1 MGQQKILIVEDNQQL
16 ANVLS
21 LHLEELGY
29 EFEHAADGKL
39 GLDMALAGDHA
50 LIILDVML
58 PSLDG
63 LEVCRQLRVADIK
76 TPILILTSKSE
87 EIDTVVGLEVGADD
101 YVTKPFK
108 VAELIARI
116 KALLRRA
123 QRFNSAPDQ
132 SSEQLDI
139 LKFDK
144 LEIDRVKRIVVLNQV
159 EIDLTAREFD
169 LLYFLA
175 SQPGRP
181 FSRNAILSNVCK
193 TDFENYEYA
202 VNSLIMRLRKKIE
215 VDLNNPI
222 YILTVRGV
230 GYKFTDIDELQ
241 TD

>member
-1 MGQQKILIVEDNQQL
+1 MNERKILIVEDNQQL

-29 EFEHAADGKL
+29 DFEHAADGQQ
-39 GLDMALAGDHA
+39 GLDMALAGGHA
-50 LIILDVML
+50 LIVLDVML

-63 LEVCRQLRVADIK
+63 LEVCRRLRVAKIE

-123 QRFNSAPDQ
+123 ERFNSTQ
-132 SSEQLDI
+132 SQAGEPTET
-139 LKFDK
+139 LKFGK
-144 LEIDRVKRIVVLNQV
+144 LEVDRVKRIVLLDKK

-181 FSRNAILSNVCK
+181 FSRNAILANVWK

-202 VNSLIMRLRKKIE
+202 VNSLVMRLRKKIE
-215 VDLNNPI
+215 VDLNNPE

-230 GYKFTDIDELQ
+230 GYKFTDIEDL
-241 TD
+241 